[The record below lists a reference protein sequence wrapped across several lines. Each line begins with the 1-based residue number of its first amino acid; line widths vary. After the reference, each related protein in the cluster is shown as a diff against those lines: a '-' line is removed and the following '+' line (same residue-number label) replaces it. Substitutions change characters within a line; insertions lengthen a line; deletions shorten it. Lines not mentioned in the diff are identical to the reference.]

1 MSEALIEVDDL
12 SVSFRSEHGHLLRA
26 VDDVTLRITEGEV
39 LGLVG
44 ESGCGKTTIAKCI
57 RRTGRPDLRGWCA

>member
-39 LGLVG
+39 GLWQDHHREVH
-44 ESGCGKTTIAKCI
+44 
-57 RRTGRPDLRGWCA
+57 RRTGRPDLGGGAL